1 MDESAYKQTRSLW
14 SERICPFEKTI
25 LTKCV
30 YCSQI
35 EKHNLAEREIV
46 ACNVDEHRARCVTL
60 YQLLRSNF
68 SFALGVAHIDELLTH
83 AQEMRLQCG
92 GLKGL
97 QFVVDGSDEV
107 VDVVRLLDAVE
118 QRFVTLEQLPFQE
131 VVQAAKAHYQYRR

>member
-1 MDESAYKQTRSLW
+1 M
-14 SERICPFEKTI
+14 
-25 LTKCV
+25 
-30 YCSQI
+30 
-35 EKHNLAEREIV
+35 AEREIV
-46 ACNVDEHRARCVTL
+46 ACNVDAHRARCITL

-68 SFALGVAHIDELLTH
+68 SFALGVAHIDEQLTH

-131 VVQAAKAHYQYRR
+131 VVQAAQAHYQYRR